1 MRHLQV
7 TSSPDYPNITLR
19 KVNPML
25 AQTQTAIAAPS
36 LILTVVELI
45 SRRPNF
51 EDSIEAGCEIHDFKS
66 VRILSKKPLPMS
78 AVSNVLHRNP
88 AFKLHNLTAK
98 NHQESYE
105 F

>member
-1 MRHLQV
+1 
-7 TSSPDYPNITLR
+7 
-19 KVNPML
+19 ML

-78 AVSNVLHRNP
+78 AVSNVLRRNP

-98 NHQESYE
+98 NYRESYE